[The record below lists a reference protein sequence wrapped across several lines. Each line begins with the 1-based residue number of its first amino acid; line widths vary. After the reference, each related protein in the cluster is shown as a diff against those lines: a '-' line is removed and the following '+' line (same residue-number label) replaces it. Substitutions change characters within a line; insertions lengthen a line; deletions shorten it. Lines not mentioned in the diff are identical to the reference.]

1 MHLEGRKDSGRNG
14 ALSGSFTAS
23 CVNGEKE
30 REGERKRE
38 KGGRSYKRKRRGD
51 RKRTKEEL
59 RIARRGQKAGNVQQ
73 SRLYIQTRANR
84 YKRRRKKKKKNEENQ
99 SLLLPTCI
107 LM

>member
-38 KGGRSYKRKRRGD
+38 RKEGEVYKRKRREETEED
-51 RKRTKEEL
+51 ERRIKNSAKESSGKCTTE
-59 RIARRGQKAGNVQQ
+59 
-73 SRLYIQTRANR
+73 
-84 YKRRRKKKKKNEENQ
+84 
-99 SLLLPTCI
+99 
-107 LM
+107 

>member
-1 MHLEGRKDSGRNG
+1 MCEWR
-14 ALSGSFTAS
+14 
-23 CVNGEKE
+23 E
-30 REGERKRE
+30 RERKEGEV
-38 KGGRSYKRKRRGD
+38 YKRKRRGD

-59 RIARRGQKAGNVQQ
+59 RIAQRGQKAGNVQQ

-84 YKRRRKKKKKNEENQ
+84 YKRRRKKKKKKKKKNEENQ

>member
-30 REGERKRE
+30 RERERKE
-38 KGGRSYKRKRRGD
+38 GEVYKRKRRGD

-59 RIARRGQKAGNVQQ
+59 RIAQRGQKAGNVQQ

-84 YKRRRKKKKKNEENQ
+84 YKRRRKKKKNEENQ

>member
-1 MHLEGRKDSGRNG
+1 VCEWR
-14 ALSGSFTAS
+14 
-23 CVNGEKE
+23 E
-30 REGERKRE
+30 RERKEGEV
-38 KGGRSYKRKRRGD
+38 YKRKRRGD

-84 YKRRRKKKKKNEENQ
+84 YKRRRKKKKKKKKKNEENQ